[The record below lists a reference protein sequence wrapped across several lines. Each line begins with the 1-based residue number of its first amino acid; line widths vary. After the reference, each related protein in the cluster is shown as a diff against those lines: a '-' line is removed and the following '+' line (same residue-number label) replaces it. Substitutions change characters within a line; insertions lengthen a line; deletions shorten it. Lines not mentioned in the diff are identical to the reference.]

1 MNRNSS
7 QFDLNRDYAFLGA
20 GEIRQLQTRLLR
32 KHLKLCKKSSP
43 YYSKQLGDL
52 DFSRFQIDDLMKI
65 PTADKSIL
73 SEENDMFIAVPED
86 QIRDISFTSGTTGS
100 ACRIA
105 YTESDLDR
113 LAYNDAIG
121 FAASGITPGDRV
133 LLTCTLDRCFIA
145 GLAYF
150 MGVRKLGATAI
161 RNGINSLES
170 HADIIMRLKPGSI
183 VGVPSFMRHL
193 GIFLKENKID
203 SSCVKR
209 LICIGEP
216 LRDENLKTS
225 SLGKQLLQVWKAQIF
240 STYASSEIVTSFTEC
255 SAQCGGHLPPDLAI
269 LEILDESGNPL
280 PPGAVGEVTVTPLQ
294 VTGMPLIRF
303 RTGDISFMLDN
314 PCRCGRFSPRIGP
327 ILGRK
332 AQMLKIKGTTLFP
345 GTFFTVLDTSPEI
358 AEYYMEAS
366 GNGLSDR
373 IEIFVSL
380 KKRGMSLDQV
390 SKRIHAKSRISV
402 PIREMPIEDVRKK
415 VFSTSRKPVRFFDLR
430 VASGKAGDARKAK
443 A

>member
-7 QFDLNRDYAFLGA
+7 RFDLNRDCAFLDA

-32 KHLKLCKKSSP
+32 KHLSYCKKKSP
-43 YYSKQLGDL
+43 YYGKLLGNFDLSGFQIGDL
-52 DFSRFQIDDLMKI
+52 KKL
-65 PTADKSIL
+65 PAADKSIL
-73 SEENDMFIAVPED
+73 SENNEMFTAAPENE
-86 QIRDISFTSGTTGS
+86 IRDISFTSGTTG
-100 ACRIA
+100 APCRIV
-105 YTESDLDR
+105 YTENDLDR
-113 LAYNDAIG
+113 LAYNDATG
-121 FAASGITPGDRV
+121 FAASGIGPGDRV

-161 RNGINSLES
+161 RNGINSIES
-170 HADIIMRLKPGSI
+170 HADIITRLKPGSI

-193 GIFLKENKID
+193 GIFLQENKID
-203 SSCVKR
+203 SRCVKR

-216 LRDENLKTS
+216 LRDENLKTN
-225 SLGKQLLQVWKAQIF
+225 SLAKQLLQLWQAQIF

-255 SAQCGGHLPPDLAI
+255 SAQCGGHLPPDLAV
-269 LEILDESGNPL
+269 LEIVDESGNPL

-303 RTGDISFMLDN
+303 RTGDISFLIN
-314 PCRCGRFSPRIGP
+314 SPCRCGRFSPRIGP

-345 GTFFTVLDTSPEI
+345 RTFFTVLDTSPEI

-366 GNGLSDR
+366 GDGLSDSV
-373 IEIFVSL
+373 EIFVAL
-380 KKRGMSLDQV
+380 KDRGMRIEHV
-390 SKRIHAKSRISV
+390 AKRIHAKSRITV
-402 PIREMPIEDVRKK
+402 PIREMPVEDVRKK
-415 VFSTSRKPVRFFDLR
+415 VFSASRKPVRFFDLR
-430 VASGKAGDARKAK
+430 KT
-443 A
+443 

>member
-1 MNRNSS
+1 M
-7 QFDLNRDYAFLGA
+7 GTV
-20 GEIRQLQTRLLR
+20 EIRRLQTRLLR
-32 KHLKLCKKSSP
+32 KHLNSCKKNSP
-43 YYSKQLGDL
+43 YYRKLLGGF
-52 DFSRFQIDDLMKI
+52 DFSGFQIEDLMKL
-65 PTADKSIL
+65 PMADKSIL
-73 SEENDMFIAVPED
+73 SKKNEMFIAVSED
-86 QIRDISFTSGTTGS
+86 KIRDISFTSGTTGAS
-100 ACRIA
+100 CRIA

-121 FAASGITPGDRV
+121 FAGSGISPGDRV

-150 MGVRKLGATAI
+150 MGVRRLGATAI

-216 LRDENLKTS
+216 LRDVNLKTS
-225 SLGKQLLQVWKAQIF
+225 SLGKQLLQVWQAQIF

-269 LEILDESGNPL
+269 LEIVDESGNPL
-280 PPGAVGEVTVTPLQ
+280 PAGAIGEVTVTPLQ
-294 VTGMPLIRF
+294 VTGMPLVRF
-303 RTGDISFMLDN
+303 RTGDISFMIDS
-314 PCRCGRFSPRIGP
+314 PCSCGRFSPRIGP

-345 GTFFTVLDTSPEI
+345 GTFFSVLDTSPEI
-358 AEYYMEAS
+358 AEYYLEAS
-366 GNGLSDR
+366 GDGLSDR
-373 IEIFVSL
+373 IEIFAAL
-380 KKRGMSLDQV
+380 KDRGMRLDQV
-390 SKRIHAKSRISV
+390 AKRIHAKSRLFV
-402 PIREMPIEDVRKK
+402 PIIEMPLEDIREK

-430 VASGKAGDARKAK
+430 VK
-443 A
+443 

>member
-1 MNRNSS
+1 MNRKVTSR
-7 QFDLNRDYAFLGA
+7 FDLNRDCAFLGA
-20 GEIRQLQTRLLR
+20 EDIRKLQTRLLR

-43 YYSKQLGDL
+43 YYRNLLEDF
-52 DFSRFQIDDLMKI
+52 DFSGFQIDDLIKI
-65 PTADKSIL
+65 PTSDKSIL
-73 SEENDMFIAVPED
+73 SQKNDMFIAVPED
-86 QIRDISFTSGTTGS
+86 EIRDICFTSGTTGTS
-100 ACRIA
+100 CRIA

-121 FAASGITPGDRV
+121 FAGSGIGHGDRV

-170 HADIIMRLKPGSI
+170 HADIIMRLKPSSI
-183 VGVPSFMRHL
+183 VGVPSFLRQL
-193 GIFLKENKID
+193 GFFLRDNKID
-203 SSCVKR
+203 SNCVER

-216 LRDENLKTS
+216 LRDEKLQTA
-225 SLGKQLLQVWKAQIF
+225 SLGEQLLQVWSAQIF

-255 SAQCGGHLPPDLAI
+255 SAQCGGHLPPDLAV

-303 RTGDISFMLDN
+303 RTGDISFMIDS

-345 GTFFTVLDTSPEI
+345 GTFFTVLDSSPEI
-358 AEYYMEAS
+358 AEYYLEVS
-366 GNGLSDR
+366 GDGLSDR
-373 IEIFVSL
+373 VEIFVAL
-380 KKRGMSLDQV
+380 KDRGMRLDQV
-390 SKRIHAKSRISV
+390 AKRIQAKSRLSV
-402 PIREMPIEDVRKK
+402 PIREMPMEDVRKK

-430 VASGKAGDARKAK
+430 YGFSEK
-443 A
+443 